1 MPQLLKQD
9 SITDNTKMVVVSGLQ
24 LKAKWG
30 KQFKQH
36 QTKQGIFHPLDT
48 QKVKRV
54 PFMQKRGVFNYHED
68 ETVKVLG
75 IPTQGHELTMFVI
88 LPKHKDGLTQVEKE
102 ELVEGNELKRL
113 LDNCEHKKRQVNVQ
127 LPKFQI
133 KHKLDA
139 KQALLKK
146 GIVNMFDTKTA
157 DFSGI
162 TGHPNT
168 GILGQYENVN
178 VNVDKRTQIHVNKF
192 LHQATI
198 KVTDQGITSVG
209 PQDIPQE
216 MYEPEEYSTQ
226 QGQYEQYGQY
236 ENEEEQDIYGEYETQ
251 FSTGRDR
258 FEQIMGLNT
267 LGKTKKQFKAN
278 HPFVFVVRHNPTK
291 QILLMGR
298 VIDAGLKPTPV
309 QTMQEIYP
317 TQGIY

>member
-1 MPQLLKQD
+1 
-9 SITDNTKMVVVSGLQ
+9 
-24 LKAKWG
+24 
-30 KQFKQH
+30 
-36 QTKQGIFHPLDT
+36 
-48 QKVKRV
+48 
-54 PFMQKRGVFNYHED
+54 MQKRGLFNYHEE

-88 LPKHKDGLTQVEKE
+88 LPKHKDGLTHVEKE

-162 TGHPNT
+162 TGHPNPNSIY
-168 GILGQYENVN
+168 GQQYENFN
-178 VNVDKRTQIHVNKF
+178 VQVDKRTQIHVNKF

-198 KVTDQGITSVG
+198 KITDNGITSVG
-209 PQDIPQE
+209 PQDNQQDL
-216 MYEPEEYSTQ
+216 YEPEEYLNQ
-226 QGQYEQYGQY
+226 QYRQHQYGQY
-236 ENEEEQDIYGEYETQ
+236 EDEEQQDIYGEQ
-251 FSTGRDR
+251 STVGDR
-258 FEQIMGLNT
+258 FEEIIGLNT
-267 LGKTKKQFKAN
+267 YGQTKKQFKAN

-291 QILLMGR
+291 QIVLMGR
-298 VIDAGLKPTPV
+298 VIDAGLKPTPT
-309 QTMQEIYP
+309 QQMEQLYQS
-317 TQGIY
+317 QGIY